1 MALTFYNA
9 YKTRYNYINI
19 RSTYSVQSSIVGKLP
34 DGNYYLYYDD
44 IHVSAQSSTDYFIHL
59 PAYNGWVACSSEG
72 STYINYGL
80 SVYSGEAYA
89 YYYWPNAGTTTY
101 KHQVTDS
108 RTEAS
113 FILRST
119 PGNIYIDGTK
129 SDIILTI
136 NYNNGTANANQT
148 GKKWT
153 QTPYIFVGWDE
164 KSSATPPNSLGAGA
178 TDYVGGASRSTTN
191 DYYYYADYTP
201 GTATTKYSNNTKALG
216 IPTKSSI
223 SIPYTVTYN
232 ANGGTVSTTSAQATK
247 TTSYQFSKWVG
258 SNTNIT
264 ISGTSCT
271 FIGSGT
277 VTANYTSSTS
287 TTSVTLPTPTRAGY
301 KFLGWSTSSTATTG
315 TYKGGASYIPE
326 ANITLYAIWGL
337 NGLVRVYN
345 GTEWKLAIPYV
356 FNGSYW
362 QQTIPFV
369 YNGSAWKQGG

>member
-19 RSTYSVQSSIVGKLP
+19 RSTYSVQSSLVGKLP

-72 STYINYGL
+72 SSYINYGL
-80 SVYSGEAYA
+80 SVYSGEAFA
-89 YYYWPNAGTTTY
+89 KYYWPDAGTTSY
-101 KHQVTDS
+101 KLQKTDI
-108 RTEAS
+108 RTTAEFTLCS
-113 FILRST
+113 S
-119 PGNIYIDGTK
+119 PGNLTINGTK
-129 SDIILTI
+129 SNITLTI
-136 NYNNGTANANQT
+136 NYNNGNTNGSQI
-148 GKKWT
+148 GQKWT
-153 QTPYIFVGWDE
+153 QTPYAFNGWDRKTSE
-164 KSSATPPNSLGAGA
+164 SAPGSVMAGTKDHNAGA
-178 TDYVGGASRSTTN
+178 TYESTE
-191 DYYYYADYTP
+191 DLYFYADYLG

-216 IPTKSSI
+216 VPTKSSI

-247 TTSYQFSKWVG
+247 TTSYKFSKWTG

-315 TYKGGASYIPE
+315 TYKGGASYTPE